1 MKVKPLFVIEVSILF
16 CIKIIKFLL
25 WPFKYVALWCLSFES
40 ISLLLFR
47 EIFQCSVL
55 LSFWRVRHAWHKNIL
70 KKCSEN
76 EKRAEIL
83 RQLEKTVDGVRQGDE
98 NVDSFEQMIKDQ
110 ADDPEF
116 VDYFKATWCPRL
128 GLYPSLL

>member
-1 MKVKPLFVIEVSILF
+1 M
-16 CIKIIKFLL
+16 
-25 WPFKYVALWCLSFES
+25 
-40 ISLLLFR
+40 LLFR

-70 KKCSEN
+70 KKCVEN

-83 RQLEKTVDGVRQGDE
+83 RQLEKTVDGVCRGDE
-98 NVDSFEQMIKDQ
+98 NVDSFELMIKDQ

-116 VDYFKATWCPRL
+116 VDYFKATWCSRL
-128 GLYPSLL
+128 GLYPSLF